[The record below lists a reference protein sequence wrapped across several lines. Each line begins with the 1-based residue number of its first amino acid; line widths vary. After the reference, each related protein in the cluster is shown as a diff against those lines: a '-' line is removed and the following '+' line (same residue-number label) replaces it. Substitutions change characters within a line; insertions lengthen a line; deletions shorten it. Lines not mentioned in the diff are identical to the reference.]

1 MSRTI
6 YLLYRKARPIDRK
19 EFMEKYSNTTQSKFA
34 SSSTYTMLKGTPI
47 LINIEGTLIEAI
59 TLPDILKNRHDAD
72 EVNKFV
78 SCIKSNKPE
87 LSLPSQL
94 QFKWSFN

>member
-34 SSSTYTMLKGTPI
+34 SSATYTMLKGTPI
-47 LINIEGTLIEAI
+47 LINIEGTLVEAI
-59 TLPDILKNRHDAD
+59 TLPEILKNRHDAD

-78 SCIKSNKPE
+78 SCIGSNKPE

-94 QFKWSFN
+94 HFRWSY